1 MDADDR
7 GNPSRQGSAPPPPPP
22 PYPPPPLTAES
33 SGTFASHNPRIQP
46 SLASMQAN
54 LSSSPFG
61 AMPSTASPSGL
72 AVQGLTT
79 SVPIPTSSVPGVPS
93 IMDAEQ
99 AARSQHSSAAMQAN
113 FGSSPFGA
121 APPSSI
127 SSGLA
132 VQGLA
137 TPLPTPAAPLPGA
150 LESTGTY
157 SAVPHPPSQSSHPQ
171 PSSAPFP
178 PSDTSNRRQ
187 PTLYQLATESSS
199 RPPSF
204 PSIGNTS
211 SKSVEYSTQ
220 AWQTASSTTET
231 LTSLAR

>member
-7 GNPSRQGSAPPPPPP
+7 GNPPRQGSAPPPPPP

-93 IMDAEQ
+93 TMDAEQ
-99 AARSQHSSAAMQAN
+99 AAHSQHSSAAMQAN

-137 TPLPTPAAPLPGA
+137 TPLPTLAAPLPNQA
-150 LESTGTY
+150 SKLAFVVASD
-157 SAVPHPPSQSSHPQ
+157 
-171 PSSAPFP
+171 AP
-178 PSDTSNRRQ
+178 
-187 PTLYQLATESSS
+187 A
-199 RPPSF
+199 
-204 PSIGNTS
+204 
-211 SKSVEYSTQ
+211 
-220 AWQTASSTTET
+220 AASC
-231 LTSLAR
+231 